1 MKVAINR
8 RKFCMGLAIAGAGM
22 AFASCSP
29 TLSQA
34 DDDAQAAEQVEADIA
49 IIGAGLAG
57 MACARAAA
65 QGGARVILVDK
76 AFFLGSTFQTSM
88 GNVSICQIKENED
101 YWQFVDGEIDTM
113 ETFLERYKAMTEVG
127 KLDVPYPD
135 YDRVK
140 TIMEESCKTIAWV
153 EEVGLDFQQS
163 FTKEAVGTDT
173 VKPDTSTTPGTAGGA
188 FFIEKMAAE
197 LEGLGVEIMLSSTAT
212 ELIEEAGM
220 VVGVKVSKGSGSP
233 VNIHA
238 PAIVLAT
245 GGFGASEEYCDKLVP
260 AINELGFQYQG
271 NGLNTGDGMTMAAKV
286 GAALYDDCWVIP
298 NVAVPSKKLTD
309 IDSDFSLLCDQSVWG
324 KAFEG
329 GYTSTKMLVNAEGL
343 RFVNEAGPA
352 TAIATAMAD
361 TGGDPYYVLFDSSNP
376 EITALIEKGLGSG
389 DVFTGENIEALASA
403 AEMDHLTETFVGYSD
418 CTSSGTDSS
427 FGKPSEK
434 LVPYGEGPYY
444 LVKYVPSYVATMGG
458 VQTDEHCRAIRED
471 GSPIEGLYAIG
482 EATHRFMYNRSFV
495 RHCSNSCALTMGRMT
510 GQAIAESLS

>member
-76 AFFLGSTFQTSM
+76 ASFLGSTFQTSM

-245 GGFGASEEYCDKLVP
+245 GGFGASEEYDHGGESRSGSLRRL
-260 AINELGFQYQG
+260 LGHPQR
-271 NGLNTGDGMTMAAKV
+271 
-286 GAALYDDCWVIP
+286 
-298 NVAVPSKKLTD
+298 
-309 IDSDFSLLCDQSVWG
+309 
-324 KAFEG
+324 G
-329 GYTSTKMLVNAEGL
+329 GP
-343 RFVNEAGPA
+343 F
-352 TAIATAMAD
+352 
-361 TGGDPYYVLFDSSNP
+361 
-376 EITALIEKGLGSG
+376 
-389 DVFTGENIEALASA
+389 
-403 AEMDHLTETFVGYSD
+403 
-418 CTSSGTDSS
+418 
-427 FGKPSEK
+427 
-434 LVPYGEGPYY
+434 
-444 LVKYVPSYVATMGG
+444 
-458 VQTDEHCRAIRED
+458 
-471 GSPIEGLYAIG
+471 
-482 EATHRFMYNRSFV
+482 
-495 RHCSNSCALTMGRMT
+495 
-510 GQAIAESLS
+510 